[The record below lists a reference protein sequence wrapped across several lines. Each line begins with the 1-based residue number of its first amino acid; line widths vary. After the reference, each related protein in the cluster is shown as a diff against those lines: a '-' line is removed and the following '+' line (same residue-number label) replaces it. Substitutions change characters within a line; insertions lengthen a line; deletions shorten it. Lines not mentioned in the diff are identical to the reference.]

1 MNGYNMNIT
10 TRAFSTIQVLVQ
22 RAVVT
27 IRLNRPEAGNT
38 INDTLISELLEVL
51 DSVEQDAGTVV
62 IVLEGSQEYFCTGMD
77 FQSFSDDP
85 GSLFADADKCYELL
99 QRFSLSSKIIVSK
112 VEGKV
117 NAGGVGLVAAS
128 DIVIAGEQASFGLSE
143 ALFGL
148 LPACVLPFLIRRV
161 GYQKAQWMALTTQP
175 IPAEKAAQIGLVDE
189 LSAHPADALRRSLL
203 RLTKLNPGT
212 VGDLKEYMSRLWI
225 IREETRKLATDK
237 LASLMA
243 SEKVQS
249 NIRNFVQNKQLPW
262 DR

>member
-1 MNGYNMNIT
+1 MGINMDAVT
-10 TRAFSTIQVLVQ
+10 HTFSTIQVFMQ
-22 RAVVT
+22 KAVVT
-27 IRLNRPEAGNT
+27 IRLNRPEANNT
-38 INDTLISELLEVL
+38 INDTLISEILCVL
-51 DSVEQDAGTVV
+51 DSVEQDTEIIVV
-62 IVLEGSQEYFCTGMD
+62 VLEGSQDYFCTGMD

-99 QRFSLSSKIIVSK
+99 QRFSLSSKIIVCK

-128 DIVIAGEQASFGLSE
+128 DIVIAGQEASFGLSE

-161 GYQKAQWMALTTQP
+161 GYQKAQWMALITQP
-175 IPAEKAAQIGLVDE
+175 ITAEKAAQIGLVDE
-189 LSAHPADALRRSLL
+189 LAAHPGDALRRSLL
-203 RLTKLNPGT
+203 RLTKLDPCT
-212 VGDLKEYMSRLWI
+212 VRELKEYMSRLWI
-225 IREETRKLATDK
+225 IREDTRKLATDK

-249 NIRNFVQNKQLPW
+249 NIRNFVQHKQLPW

>member
-1 MNGYNMNIT
+1 MDAIT
-10 TRAFSTIQVLVQ
+10 HTFSTIEVFVH

-27 IRLNRPEAGNT
+27 IRLNRPEANNT
-38 INDTLISELLEVL
+38 INDTLISEILNVL
-51 DSVEQDAGTVV
+51 DSVEKDTEIIVV
-62 IVLEGSQEYFCTGMD
+62 VLEGSQEYFCTGMD

-85 GSLFADADKCYELL
+85 GSLFTDADKCYELL

-161 GYQKAQWMALTTQP
+161 GYQKAQWMALITQP
-175 IPAEKAAQIGLVDE
+175 ISAEKAAQIGLVDE
-189 LSAHPADALRRSLL
+189 LSAHPGDALRRNLL
-203 RLTKLNPGT
+203 RLTKLNSGT
-212 VGDLKEYMSRLWI
+212 VRELKEYMSRLWI
-225 IREETRKLATDK
+225 IKEDTRKLATDK

-249 NIRNFVQNKQLPW
+249 NIKNFVQNKKLPW

>member
-1 MNGYNMNIT
+1 MGINMDVINHT
-10 TRAFSTIQVLVQ
+10 FSTIQVFAQ
-22 RAVVT
+22 KAVAT
-27 IRLNRPEAGNT
+27 IRLNRPEASNT
-38 INDTLISELLEVL
+38 INDTLISEILYVL
-51 DSVEQDAGTVV
+51 DSVERDMEIIVV
-62 IVLEGSQEYFCTGMD
+62 VLEGSPEYFCTGMD

-99 QRFSLSSKIIVSK
+99 QRFSLSSKIIVCK

-128 DIVIAGEQASFGLSE
+128 DIVIADQGASFGLSE

-175 IPAEKAAQIGLVDE
+175 ITAEKAAQIGLVDE
-189 LSAHPADALRRSLL
+189 LTAHPGDALRRSLL
-203 RLTKLNPGT
+203 RLAKLDPGT
-212 VGDLKEYMSRLWI
+212 VGELKEYMSRLWI
-225 IREETRKLATDK
+225 IREDTRKLATDK

-243 SEKVQS
+243 SGKVQS
-249 NIRNFVQNKQLPW
+249 NIRNFVQHKQLPW

>member
-1 MNGYNMNIT
+1 MNVT
-10 TRAFSTIQVLVQ
+10 SHTFSTIQVFRQ
-22 RAVVT
+22 KAVVT
-27 IRLNRPEAGNT
+27 IRLNRPEANNT
-38 INDTLISELLEVL
+38 INDTLISEIGSVL
-51 DSVEQDAGTVV
+51 DSVEKDMEIIVV
-62 IVLEGSQEYFCTGMD
+62 VLEGSQEYFCTGMD

-85 GSLFADADKCYELL
+85 GNLFADADKCYGLL
-99 QRFSLSSKIIVSK
+99 QRFSLSSKIIVCK

-175 IPAEKAAQIGLVDE
+175 ITAEKAAQIGLVDE
-189 LSAHPADALRRSLL
+189 LSAHPGDALRRSLL
-203 RLTKLNPGT
+203 RLTKLNAGT
-212 VGDLKEYMSRLWI
+212 VGDLKDYMSRLWI
-225 IREETRKLATDK
+225 IREDTRKLATHK
-237 LASLMA
+237 LDSLMA

-249 NIRNFVQNKQLPW
+249 NIRNFVQNKKLPW